1 MRKIIIASILLLVGC
16 KSVESIPDAPTI
28 KYEPSSVTPVS
39 IYVPKFYV
47 VTADNVEKLLLEKKV
62 LIAVSYDDSI
72 ELTKSISD
80 VNTFVKKQNETIL
93 MLRK

>member
-1 MRKIIIASILLLVGC
+1 MRKTIIAMILLVTGC
-16 KSVESIPDAPTI
+16 SSPEVIPDAPVI
-28 KYEPSSVTPVS
+28 KYQPNDSAPVS
-39 IYVPKFYV
+39 IYVPRFYV
-47 VTADNVEKLLLEKKV
+47 VTPENVDKLLGEKKV

-80 VNTFVKKQNETIL
+80 VNTFVKKQNETII